1 MKKKSNR
8 LSDVRKALPGKQ
20 VPPPQATTIRG
31 GDGDDTK
38 ETFPWI
44 DVP

>member
-20 VPPPQATTIRG
+20 IPSPQATAIRG
-31 GDGDDTK
+31 GDGDGNQ
-38 ETFPWI
+38 EVYPWI
-44 DVP
+44 DRP